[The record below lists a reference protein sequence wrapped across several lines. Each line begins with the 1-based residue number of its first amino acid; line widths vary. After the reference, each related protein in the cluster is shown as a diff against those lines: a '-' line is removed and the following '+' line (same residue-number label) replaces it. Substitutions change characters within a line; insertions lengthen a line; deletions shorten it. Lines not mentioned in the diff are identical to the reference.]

1 MNENASLSGEIIT
14 FYSYKGGTGRSMAL
28 VNVAYLLSKKVQPNE
43 KILLIDWDLEAPGL
57 HQFFRE
63 QFVSANNEQIDLP
76 SEQKGLIDLFY
87 EIKTRLQT
95 SGNDDEIPEDFF
107 HDLSIQNYLTKIGS
121 SPLVLMP
128 AGKFGDG
135 LYSIRVNEFSWAEF
149 FSTHP
154 TIIPQFAEY
163 LRENYRYVLIDS
175 RTGYTDISGI
185 CTSIMPEKLVVAFT
199 PNRQNLNGATEL
211 IKRAINYR
219 KQSDDLRQLTIFPL
233 PSRIESAENK
243 LQKEWRFGDS
253 EKKIDGY
260 QKLFEDTLKE
270 VYALSNYLKTL

>member
-1 MNENASLSGEIIT
+1 
-14 FYSYKGGTGRSMAL
+14 
-28 VNVAYLLSKKVQPNE
+28 
-43 KILLIDWDLEAPGL
+43 
-57 HQFFRE
+57 
-63 QFVSANNEQIDLP
+63 
-76 SEQKGLIDLFY
+76 
-87 EIKTRLQT
+87 
-95 SGNDDEIPEDFF
+95 
-107 HDLSIQNYLTKIGS
+107 
-121 SPLVLMP
+121 
-128 AGKFGDG
+128 
-135 LYSIRVNEFSWAEF
+135 
-149 FSTHP
+149 
-154 TIIPQFAEY
+154 
-163 LRENYRYVLIDS
+163 
-175 RTGYTDISGI
+175 
-185 CTSIMPEKLVVAFT
+185 MPEKLVVAFT